1 MTNEFILNLENQL
14 QGVGTRLKELHFSAP
29 SISIHKLVDE
39 FDDEFK
45 EFEDEIM
52 ENSQALWG
60 TIKPGDLEPSLP
72 ESTNFKELLEEIRGF
87 LVSIKKEAGDNM
99 MWTGIIN
106 IVDDFWATV
115 NKYVYLINIA
125 EQQGNREY

>member
-1 MTNEFILNLENQL
+1 MTNEFIISLENQL

-29 SISIHKLVDE
+29 TLSIHKLVDE
-39 FDDEFK
+39 FDKEFK

-60 TIKPGDLEPSLP
+60 TIKPRDLNPVLP
-72 ESTNFKELLEEIRGF
+72 ESITFKELLEEIRGI
-87 LVSIKKEAGDNM
+87 LVRIKKEGEENM

-106 IVDDFWATV
+106 IVDDFWTTV
-115 NKYVYLINIA
+115 NKYIYLTNITTS
-125 EQQGNREY
+125 RED